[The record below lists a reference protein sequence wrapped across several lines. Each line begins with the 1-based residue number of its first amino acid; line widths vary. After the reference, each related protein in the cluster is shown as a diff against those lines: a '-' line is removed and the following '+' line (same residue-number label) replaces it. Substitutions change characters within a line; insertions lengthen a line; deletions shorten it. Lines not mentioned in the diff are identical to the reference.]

1 MYIVICYAVYLA
13 ITVSVTIWV
22 AQTLHKSGRTFLVD
36 AFHGNT
42 ELADS
47 VNRLLVVGFYLIN
60 VGYVTLELST
70 SNPVLTAR
78 AAIELVSDKIGLVL
92 VVLGIMHLGN
102 IVALNRFRKRGQAD
116 LRPPFPPDAR
126 IPVGN

>member
-1 MYIVICYAVYLA
+1 MYTVTCYAVYLV
-13 ITVSVTIWV
+13 ITVSVTIWL

-60 VGYVTLELST
+60 VGYITLEFST
-70 SNPVLTAR
+70 SNPVLTTR
-78 AAIELVSDKIGLVL
+78 AAIELVIDKIGWMLVI
-92 VVLGIMHLGN
+92 LGIMHMVN
-102 IVALNRFRKRGQAD
+102 IFALSRFRKRAHAG
-116 LRPPFPPDAR
+116 
-126 IPVGN
+126 IPAGN

>member
-102 IVALNRFRKRGQAD
+102 IVALNGGETTPAIMSFR
-116 LRPPFPPDAR
+116 
-126 IPVGN
+126 